1 MTLAPN
7 TLVPNTLVVV
17 ADGRKALFLRNQGDA
32 RQIDLRTTSHQ
43 EREDRK
49 DSDIKTDASGQSP
62 APAGTGLAGGTMGE
76 PDFHQQEED
85 RFARNL
91 AEKINAMALAGKFDA
106 LVVIAP
112 ARTMGELRPLWHKE
126 VRARLVGEHVKAMT
140 DRPVSDIEALLVG
153 EAAPPS

>member
-1 MTLAPN
+1 MTIAPD
-7 TLVPNTLVVV
+7 TLVLV

-43 EREDRK
+43 AREDRK

-62 APAGTGLAGGTMGE
+62 APAGTSLAGGTMGE

-85 RFARNL
+85 RFAREL

-106 LVVIAP
+106 LVVVAP
-112 ARTMGELRPLWHKE
+112 ARAMGELRPLWHKE
-126 VRARLVGEHVKAMT
+126 VSSRLVGEHVKEMT
-140 DRPVSDIEALLVG
+140 DRPIADIEALLTG
-153 EAAPPS
+153 QAAPPP

>member
-1 MTLAPN
+1 MTLPNN
-7 TLVPNTLVVV
+7 TLVLV
-17 ADGRKALFLRNQGDA
+17 ADGRKALFLRNQGDEQ
-32 RQIDLRTTSHQ
+32 QIDLRTASHR

-49 DSDIKTDASGQSP
+49 DSDIKTDAAGRSSR
-62 APAGTGLAGGTMGE
+62 PAGAGGFQDTMEE

-85 RFARNL
+85 RFAREL
-91 AEKINAMALAGKFDA
+91 AEKVNAMALAGKFDA

-126 VRARLVGEHVKAMT
+126 VGARLVGEHVKEMT
-140 DRPVSDIEALLVG
+140 DRPIPDIEALLVG

>member
-1 MTLAPN
+1 MTLPHD
-7 TLVPNTLVVV
+7 TLVLV
-17 ADGRKALFLRNQGDA
+17 ADGRKALFLRNQGDEQ
-32 RQIDLRTTSHQ
+32 QIDLRTAAHR
-43 EREDRK
+43 ERDDRK
-49 DSDIKTDASGQSP
+49 DSDIKTDAAGQSP
-62 APAGTGLAGGTMGE
+62 APAGSGLPGGTMGE

-85 RFARNL
+85 RFARDL

-126 VRARLVGEHVKAMT
+126 TGARLVGEHVKEMT
-140 DRPVSDIEALLVG
+140 DRPVPDIEALLVG

>member
-1 MTLAPN
+1 MTLPAD
-7 TLVPNTLVVV
+7 TLVLV
-17 ADGRKALFLRNQGDA
+17 ADGRKALFLRNQGDQ

-62 APAGTGLAGGTMGE
+62 APGGTGLSGGTMGE
-76 PDFHQQEED
+76 PDFHQQEEG
-85 RFARNL
+85 RFAREL
-91 AEKINAMALAGKFDA
+91 SEKVNAMALAGKFDA

-112 ARTMGELRPLWHKE
+112 ARTMGELRPLWHKQTAE
-126 VRARLVGEHVKAMT
+126 RLVGEHVKEMT
-140 DRPVSDIEALLVG
+140 DRPIADIEALLTG

>member
-1 MTLAPN
+1 MTLPNN
-7 TLVPNTLVVV
+7 TLILV
-17 ADGRKALFLRNQGDA
+17 ADGRKALFLRNQGDEQ
-32 RQIDLRTTSHQ
+32 RIDLRTASH
-43 EREDRK
+43 RTRDDRK

-62 APAGTGLAGGTMGE
+62 APAGTGLPGGTMGE

-85 RFARNL
+85 RFARDL
-91 AEKINAMALAGKFDA
+91 AEKVNAMALAGQFDA

-126 VRARLVGEHVKAMT
+126 VSARIVGEHVKEMT
-140 DRPVSDIEALLVG
+140 DRPIPDIEALLVG